1 MTRLCPLFSGSSG
14 NSYYT
19 GSASEGILIDC
30 GKNAKQIVNALA
42 DNQLD
47 IKNVSAI
54 FITHEHIDHSSALRV
69 LASKYKIKVYASE
82 GTIDALE
89 NKGLINEKVDISSIT
104 SEGIAAAGMFIKPFN
119 ISHDCCEGFG
129 FTVESSDG
137 RRTAFATDTGI
148 ITDEILSSVRGCD
161 TVVLESNHDIGM
173 LKVGPYPYVLKQ
185 RILSE
190 KGHLSNEL
198 CAETAV
204 KLVSSGTTRLFLA
217 HLSRENNF
225 PELAKRASLSLLEQN
240 RMKQDIDFMLSVVP
254 EKYTSGSIIY

>member
-14 NSYYT
+14 NSYYI

-42 DNQLD
+42 DNRLD
-47 IKNVSAI
+47 IKNVRAV
-54 FITHEHIDHSSALRV
+54 FVTHEHIDHSSALRV
-69 LASKYKIKVYASE
+69 LASKYRIKVYASE
-82 GTIDALE
+82 GTINALE
-89 NKGLINEKVDISSIT
+89 EKGLINEKVDISPLT
-104 SEGIAAAGMFIKPFN
+104 YEGTEAAGMFVKPFR
-119 ISHDCCEGFG
+119 ISHDCREGFG
-129 FTVESSDG
+129 FTVAGSDG
-137 RRTAFATDTGI
+137 RRTAFVTDTGT
-148 ITDEILSSVRGCD
+148 ITDEILSAVCGCD

-173 LKVGPYPYVLKQ
+173 LRMGPYPYVLKQ

-190 KGHLSNEL
+190 RGHLSNDL

-204 KLVSSGTTRLFLA
+204 RLVSSGTTRIFLA
-217 HLSRENNF
+217 HLSKENNF
-225 PELAKRASLSLLEQN
+225 PELAKQASLSLLEQN